1 MLLCSPRLQWYPKMQ
16 INRHWKLITSTL
28 LALALFTACGEENSD
43 KQASM
48 TAASESATGHT
59 APVARVENT
68 ADTHW
73 GVEVDDPYRYME
85 DQDDPEVVE
94 WFKGQAEYTES
105 VLAGSPIREE
115 IYERLI
121 ELDQGAPYTTFAVRR
136 LANGDKFYMRR
147 NAGENLG
154 KLYYHPADSDSARLL
169 VDPETLAAEGEQHYS
184 LGTYMPS
191 WDGGYVTYGLA
202 QGGSELTSYHIMD
215 IASGRAVDAPIDN
228 IETAYNRPMWTAS
241 GDGFYYS
248 RRRDLPEDA
257 PETEIYKQ
265 TMVRYHELGTDSDD
279 DPVIAAYELSN
290 RLPLIDTDFPSLWLT
305 PNSGHAVLKVKH
317 GDNNE
322 ISLFAAPLD
331 SLLSGDIPWVR
342 ISEEADLVTAFAV
355 MGDDIYL
362 LTAQDAPRYKL
373 IKTNLAAPDLDTA
386 DVVIAPGELVL
397 SDVVAA
403 KDALYIDAFQ
413 DGVNKVI
420 RVAPDEKTEV
430 LNTPRASAGYISS
443 VSPEVDGILLYE
455 TSWIQGGV
463 RYAYE
468 PTAGTFTD
476 TGMVPVGK
484 FDNLEGFVAKEVLV
498 SSHDGTQVPLS
509 ILHRADLKM
518 DGSNPTIVYGYGSY
532 GFPMPV
538 FFSPTRLAWL
548 ERGGVFAI
556 AHVRGGGEYGQ
567 EWHYAGRMA
576 NKPNTWLDLIASAE
590 YLVEEGYTAPAHMAP
605 MGGSAGGILAGRS
618 ITTRPDLF
626 GAAVMQVGMLDAIRA
641 ETTTNGVPNIKEFGT
656 VTDEEGFK
664 GLLAMSSYHHVREG
678 VNYPATLLTHGYND
692 NRVNVW
698 MSGKMAARL
707 QAANGEDGAPVL
719 LRVVFDAGHG
729 IGSTRDQV
737 LLEIADTYS
746 FLFSQLDKDQ
756 H

>member
-1 MLLCSPRLQWYPKMQ
+1 ML
-16 INRHWKLITSTL
+16 TG
-28 LALALFTACGEENSD
+28 CGGKESSKEVSGD
-43 KQASM
+43 
-48 TAASESATGHT
+48 TAAESA
-59 APVARVENT
+59 APIARIENT
-68 ADTHW
+68 TDTHW
-73 GVEVDDPYRYME
+73 GVEVEDPYRYME
-85 DQDDPEVVE
+85 DQDDPEVVD
-94 WFKGQAEYTES
+94 WFKGQAGYTES
-105 VLAGSPIREE
+105 VLAGLPMREN

-121 ELDQGAPYTTFAVRR
+121 ELDQGAPFTTYGVRR
-136 LANGDKFYMRR
+136 LANGDMFYLRR
-147 NAGENLG
+147 NAGENLD

-169 VDPETLAAEGEQHYS
+169 VDPETLGAEGEQHYA
-184 LGTYMPS
+184 LGAYMPS
-191 WDGGYVTYGLA
+191 WDGSYVTYGLA
-202 QGGSELTSYHIMD
+202 QGGSELTSYHIMEV
-215 IASGRAVDAPIDN
+215 ASGNAVDALIDN

-241 GDGFYYS
+241 GDGFFYS

-265 TMVRYHELGTDSDD
+265 TMVRYHELGTDPGE
-279 DPVIAAYELSN
+279 DPVIAAYELSD
-290 RLPLIDTDFPSLWLT
+290 RLPLLDTDFPSLWLT
-305 PNSGHAVLKVKH
+305 PNSEHAVLKVKH

-322 ISLFAAPLD
+322 ISLFTAPVD

-342 ISEEADLVTAFAV
+342 ISEEADLVTGFAV

-362 LTAQDAPRYKL
+362 LTAQNAPRYQL
-373 IKTNLAAPDLDTA
+373 IKTRLGSPDLDTA
-386 DVVIAPGELVL
+386 EVVIAPGEMVL
-397 SDVVAA
+397 SNVVAA
-403 KDALYIDAFQ
+403 KDALYVDALQ
-413 DGVNKVI
+413 DGLNKVI
-420 RVAPDEKTEV
+420 RVASDKTTEV
-430 LNTPRASAGYISS
+430 LNTPRAGAGYISS

-468 PTAGTFTD
+468 PAAGAFTD

-484 FDNLEGFVAKEVLV
+484 FDNLEGFVAKEMLV
-498 SSHDGTQVPLS
+498 TSHDGTQVPLS

-532 GFPMPV
+532 GFPMDV
-538 FFSPTRLAWL
+538 FFSPLRLAWL

-576 NKPNTWLDLIASAE
+576 NKPNTWLDLIACAE
-590 YLVEEGYTAPAHMAP
+590 YLVDKGYTAPAHMAP

-618 ITTRPDLF
+618 VTTRPDLF
-626 GAAVMQVGMLDAIRA
+626 GAAVINVGLLDAIRA

-664 GLLAMSSYHHVREG
+664 GLLAMSSYHHVRKG
-678 VNYPATLLTHGYND
+678 VTYPATLLTHGYND

-707 QAANGEDGAPVL
+707 QAANGEDGPPVL
-719 LRVVFDAGHG
+719 LRVKFDSGHG

-737 LLEIADTYS
+737 LSEVADIYS
-746 FLFSQLDKDQ
+746 FLFWQLAKDQ

>member
-1 MLLCSPRLQWYPKMQ
+1 ML
-16 INRHWKLITSTL
+16 
-28 LALALFTACGEENSD
+28 TACGGEESN
-43 KQASM
+43 KQASLD
-48 TAASESATGHT
+48 TAAESAASPA
-59 APVARVENT
+59 APIARIENT
-68 ADTHW
+68 TDTHW

-105 VLAGSPIREE
+105 VLAGLPMREE

-121 ELDQGAPYTTFAVRR
+121 ELDQGAPYTTYGVRR
-136 LANGDKFYMRR
+136 LANGDMFYMRR

-169 VDPETLAAEGEQHYS
+169 VDPETLGAEGEQHYS

-191 WDGGYVTYGLA
+191 WDGRYVTYGLA
-202 QGGSELTSYHIMD
+202 QGGSELTTYHVMEV
-215 IASGRAVDAPIDN
+215 ASGSAADAPIDN
-228 IETAYNRPMWTAS
+228 IETAYNRPMWTTS

-257 PETEIYKQ
+257 PITEIYKQ
-265 TMVRYHELGTDSDD
+265 TMVRYHALGTDAGE
-279 DPVIAAYELSN
+279 DPVIAAYELSDQ
-290 RLPLIDTDFPSLWLT
+290 LPLLDTDFPSLWLT
-305 PNSGHAVLKVKH
+305 PNSEHAVLKVKH
-317 GDNNE
+317 GDNSE
-322 ISLFAAPLD
+322 ISLFTAPAD
-331 SLLSGDIPWVR
+331 TLLSGDIPWVR
-342 ISEEADLVTAFAV
+342 FSEEADLVNGFAV

-362 LTAQDAPRYKL
+362 LTARDAPRYQL

-386 DVVIAPGELVL
+386 DVVIAPGEMVL
-397 SDVVAA
+397 SDVAAA
-403 KDALYIDAFQ
+403 KDAIYVDALH
-413 DGVNKVI
+413 DGLNKAI
-420 RVAPDEKTEV
+420 RVAPDKPMEV
-430 LNTPRASAGYISS
+430 LEPPRAGAGYISS
-443 VSPEVDGILLYE
+443 VSAEVDGILLYE

-484 FDNLEGFVAKEVLV
+484 FDNLEGFVATEVLV
-498 SSHDGTQVPLS
+498 SSHDGTEVPLS

-532 GFPMPV
+532 GSSMNM

-548 ERGGVFAI
+548 ERGGVYAI

-576 NKPNTWLDLIASAE
+576 NKPNTWLDLIACAE
-590 YLVEEGYTAPAHMAP
+590 YLVDKGYTSPEHMAP

-618 ITTRPDLF
+618 VTTRPDLF
-626 GAAVMQVGMLDAIRA
+626 GAVVMQVGMLDAIRA

-678 VNYPATLLTHGYND
+678 VTYPATLLTHGYND

-707 QAANGEDGAPVL
+707 QAANADDGTPVL
-719 LRVVFDAGHG
+719 LRVEFDSGHG

-737 LLEIADTYS
+737 LSEVADIYS
-746 FLFSQLDKDQ
+746 FLFWQLVKDQ

>member
-1 MLLCSPRLQWYPKMQ
+1 MR

-28 LALALFTACGEENSD
+28 LASAMLTACGGDESN
-43 KQASM
+43 KQ
-48 TAASESATGHT
+48 AASETAAESPAGTA
-59 APVARVENT
+59 APVARIENT
-68 ADTHW
+68 TDTHW

-94 WFKGQAEYTES
+94 WFKGQAAYTES
-105 VLAGSPIREE
+105 VLAGLPMREE
-115 IYERLI
+115 LYERLI
-121 ELDQGAPYTTFAVRR
+121 ELDQGAPFTTFAVRR
-136 LANGDKFYMRR
+136 LANGDMFYMRR

-154 KLYYHPADSDSARLL
+154 KLYHHGAGSDAPRLL
-169 VDPETLAAEGEQHYS
+169 VDPETLGAEGEQHYS
-184 LGTYMPS
+184 LGVYMPS
-191 WDGGYVTYGLA
+191 WDGSYVTYGLA
-202 QGGSELTSYHIMD
+202 QGGSELTSYHMMEVS
-215 IASGRAVDAPIDN
+215 SGNAADAPIDN

-265 TMVRYHELGTDSDD
+265 TMVRYHELGTDPGDD
-279 DPVIAAYELSN
+279 AVIAAYELSD
-290 RLPLIDTDFPSLWLT
+290 RLPLLDTDFPSLWLT
-305 PNSGHAVLKVKH
+305 PNSEHAVLKVKH

-322 ISLFAAPLD
+322 ISLFTAPVA

-362 LTAQDAPRYKL
+362 LTAQNAPRFQL
-373 IKTNLAAPDLDTA
+373 IKTDLATPDLDTA
-386 DVVIAPGELVL
+386 EVVVAPSDTVL

-403 KDALYIDAFQ
+403 KDGLYIDAKQ
-413 DGVNKVI
+413 DGINKVI
-420 RVAPDEKTEV
+420 RVAPDETTEV
-430 LNTPRASAGYISS
+430 LNTPRAGAGYISS
-443 VSPEVDGILLYE
+443 VSPQVDGILLYE

-468 PTAGTFTD
+468 PAAGTFAD

-532 GFPMPV
+532 GISMDV
-538 FFSPTRLAWL
+538 LFSPTRLAWL

-567 EWHYAGRMA
+567 EWHYAGRME

-590 YLVEEGYTAPAHMAP
+590 YLVDKGYTSAAHMAP

-618 ITTRPDLF
+618 ITARPDLF

-664 GLLAMSSYHHVREG
+664 GLLAMSAYHHVREG
-678 VNYPATLLTHGYND
+678 VTYPATLLTHGYND

-698 MSGKMAARL
+698 NSGKMAAKL
-707 QAANGEDGAPVL
+707 QAANGEDGTPVL
-719 LRVVFDAGHG
+719 LRVEFDSGHG
-729 IGSTRDQV
+729 IGSTRNQV
-737 LLEIADTYS
+737 LSQVADTYS
-746 FLFSQLDKDQ
+746 FLFWQLDKDQ

>member
-1 MLLCSPRLQWYPKMQ
+1 MQ
-16 INRHWKLITSTL
+16 INHRWKLITSAL
-28 LALALFTACGEENSD
+28 LASAMLTACGGDESNEQVSAD
-43 KQASM
+43 
-48 TAASESATGHT
+48 AAAESEAIPA
-59 APVARVENT
+59 APVAKIENMT
-68 ADTHW
+68 DTHW

-85 DQDDPEVVE
+85 NQDDPEVVK

-105 VLAGSPIREE
+105 VLTGLPKREE

-121 ELDQGAPYTTFAVRR
+121 ELDQGAPYSTYGVRR
-136 LANGDKFYMRR
+136 LANGDMFYIRR

-154 KLYYHPADSDSARLL
+154 KLYYHPADSDSAKLL
-169 VDPETLAAEGEQHYS
+169 VDPESLGAEGEQHYS
-184 LGTYMPS
+184 LGAYMPS
-191 WDGGYVTYGLA
+191 WDGSYVTYGLA
-202 QGGSELTSYHIMD
+202 QGGSELTTYHTMEV
-215 IASGRAVDAPIDN
+215 ASGDATDATIDN
-228 IETAYNRPMWTAS
+228 IETAYNRPMWTDS

-248 RRRDLPEDA
+248 RRRDLPEDG
-257 PETEIYKQ
+257 PQTEIYKQ
-265 TMVRYHELGTDSDD
+265 TMVRYHELGTDPGK
-279 DPVIAAYELSN
+279 DPVIAAFELSD
-290 RLPLIDTDFPSLWLT
+290 RLPLLDTDFPSLWLT
-305 PNSGHAVLKVKH
+305 PNSEHAVLKVKH
-317 GDNNE
+317 GDNSE
-322 ISLFAAPLD
+322 ISLFTAPAD

-342 ISEEADLVTAFAV
+342 ICEEADLVTDFAV

-362 LTAQDAPRYKL
+362 LTAQDAPRYQL
-373 IKTNLAAPDLDTA
+373 IKTNLAAPDVDTA
-386 DVVIAPGELVL
+386 DVVIAPGEMVL
-397 SDVVAA
+397 DDVDAA
-403 KDALYIDAFQ
+403 RDALYVDALQ
-413 DGVNKVI
+413 NGVNKVI
-420 RVAPDEKTEV
+420 RVAPDSPVEV
-430 LNTPRASAGYISS
+430 LSTPRAGAGYISS
-443 VSPEVDGILLYE
+443 VSPEVDGILIYE

-476 TGMVPVGK
+476 TGMIPVGK

-509 ILHRADLKM
+509 ILHRADLKL

-532 GFPMPV
+532 GSSMSV
-538 FFSPTRLAWL
+538 FFSPLRLAWL
-548 ERGGVFAI
+548 ERGGVYAV
-556 AHVRGGGEYGQ
+556 AHVRGGGEFGQ

-590 YLVEEGYTAPAHMAP
+590 YLVDQGYTSPAHMAP

-618 ITTRPDLF
+618 ITARPDLF

-664 GLLAMSSYHHVREG
+664 GLLAMSAYHHVKDG

-707 QAANGEDGAPVL
+707 QAANGEDGPPVL
-719 LRVVFDAGHG
+719 LRVEFDAGHG
-729 IGSTRDQV
+729 IGSTRNQ
-737 LLEIADTYS
+737 LLSEIADTYS
-746 FLFSQLDKDQ
+746 FLFWQLDKDQ

>member
-1 MLLCSPRLQWYPKMQ
+1 MR

-28 LALALFTACGEENSD
+28 LASAMLTACGGEESN
-43 KQASM
+43 KQAPLD
-48 TAASESATGHT
+48 TAAESAAGT
-59 APVARVENT
+59 AAPIARIENT
-68 ADTHW
+68 TDTHW

-105 VLAGSPIREE
+105 VLAELPMREK
-115 IYERLI
+115 IYERLV
-121 ELDQGAPYTTFAVRR
+121 ELDQGAPYTTFGVRR
-136 LANGDKFYMRR
+136 LANGDMFYMRR

-169 VDPETLAAEGEQHYS
+169 VDPETLGEEGEQHYS
-184 LGTYMPS
+184 LGDYMPS
-191 WDGGYVTYGLA
+191 SDGSHVTYGLA
-202 QGGSELTSYHIMD
+202 QGGSELTSYHTMEV
-215 IASGRAVDAPIDN
+215 ASGNAVDAPIDN
-228 IETAYNRPMWTAS
+228 IETAYNGPMWTAS

-248 RRRDLPEDA
+248 RRRELPEDA
-257 PETEIYKQ
+257 PVTEIYKQ
-265 TMVRYHELGTDSDD
+265 TMVRYHELGTDPGE
-279 DPVIAAYELSN
+279 DPVIAAYELSD
-290 RLPLIDTDFPSLWLT
+290 RLPLLDTDFPSLWLT
-305 PNSGHAVLKVKH
+305 PNSEHAVLKVKH
-317 GDNNE
+317 GDNSE
-322 ISLFAAPLD
+322 ISLFTAPVD
-331 SLLSGDIPWVR
+331 SLMSGDIPWVR
-342 ISEEADLVTAFAV
+342 ISEEADMVTNFAV

-362 LTAQDAPRYKL
+362 LTAQDAPRYQL
-373 IKTNLAAPDLDTA
+373 IKTDLAAPDLDTA
-386 DVVIAPGELVL
+386 DVVIAPGEIVL
-397 SDVVAA
+397 SEVDAA
-403 KDALYIDAFQ
+403 KDALYVDAIQ

-420 RVAPDEKTEV
+420 RVAPGETMDV
-430 LNTPRASAGYISS
+430 LTTPRAGAGYISS

-455 TSWIQGGV
+455 MSWIQGGV
-463 RYAYE
+463 RYSYD
-468 PTAGTFTD
+468 PTDGTFTD
-476 TGMVPVGK
+476 TGMIPVGK
-484 FDNLEGFVAKEVLV
+484 FDNLEGFVAKDVLV
-498 SSHDGTQVPLS
+498 TSHDGTQVPLS
-509 ILHRADLKM
+509 ILHRADLEM

-532 GFPMPV
+532 GFHMPV

-548 ERGGVFAI
+548 ERGGIFAV

-590 YLVEEGYTAPAHMAP
+590 YLVDKGYTSPANMAP

-618 ITTRPDLF
+618 VTARPDLF
-626 GAAVMQVGMLDAIRA
+626 GAVVMQVGMLDAIRA

-678 VNYPATLLTHGYND
+678 VTYPATLLTHGYND

-707 QAANGEDGAPVL
+707 QAANGEDGPPVL
-719 LRVVFDAGHG
+719 LRVEFDAGHG

-737 LLEIADTYS
+737 LSEVADTYS
-746 FLFSQLDKDQ
+746 FLFWQLDKGQ